1 MIGIY
6 KITSPSNRIYIGQSK
21 DILDR
26 FKRYNELR
34 CKKQVRLYAS
44 LKKYGS
50 NNHIFEILEECD
62 VNVLDCRERYYQDF
76 FDVTGKKGL
85 NCDLV
90 NSENAPKVR
99 SKETKEKISKG
110 MTGKANF
117 LGKKHSQKNKDKMRD
132 LHLGKI
138 VSEITRQKLRNNNLG
153 KTLTPETLKK
163 LSENSG
169 VIRTVLDLNTG
180 IFWRS
185 VKEVSLIYGIKQNTL
200 IVKLNGYRKNNTQFT
215 YI

>member
-34 CKKQVRLYAS
+34 CNKQVRLYAS
-44 LKKYGS
+44 LMKYGV
-50 NNHIFEILEECD
+50 NDHIFEIIEECSVD
-62 VNVLDCRERYYQDF
+62 DLDCKERYYQDF
-76 FDVTGKKGL
+76 FDVTSRKGL

-90 NSENAPKVR
+90 NSKNSPKIR
-99 SKETKEKISKG
+99 SKETKEKISIG
-110 MTGKANF
+110 MKGKANF
-117 LGKKHSQKNKDKMRD
+117 SGKTHTEENKLKMRNR
-132 LHLGKI
+132 HLGKV
-138 VSEITRQKLRNNNLG
+138 VSEVTRQKLRNHNLG
-153 KTLTPETLKK
+153 KRPTAEVLKK

-169 VIRTVLDLNTG
+169 MIRTVLDLNTG

-185 VKEVSLIYGIKQNTL
+185 VKEVSSIYGIKQNTL